1 MSLLIRKIKLFFV
14 KPKIEECIFSYVGN
28 TIEKEYY
35 FLMDVHFSV
44 HDARTKKIIGIKGV
58 TKMIDTKQE
67 IEQIKRVLKEHPGVT
82 IVVPCYNEQKTI
94 AGTLKSL
101 MSLDYPKDKL
111 FLIVVDDGS
120 TDNTW
125 EVIKEFEKLHGY
137 GVYDD

>member
-58 TKMIDTKQE
+58 TKIIDTEQE
-67 IEQIKRVLKEHPGVT
+67 IEQIKRVIKEHPGVL
-82 IVVPCYNEQKTI
+82 NENLEPRCKKEI
-94 AGTLKSL
+94 LEKAK
-101 MSLDYPKDKL
+101 K
-111 FLIVVDDGS
+111 
-120 TDNTW
+120 
-125 EVIKEFEKLHGY
+125 VIT
-137 GVYDD
+137 YDDLCQFSKEG